1 MRVYL
6 LYNYLILI
14 FFVTDVSKILRIIV
28 QFEIAELM
36 TLIYRQVA
44 AGFTAILIKT
54 FEMFVGL
61 WDLMF

>member
-54 FEMFVGL
+54 FSKCLLDCGI
-61 WDLMF
+61 